1 MKDRCNKS
9 FYSRKLQLRQLVIVL
24 PRAVENLY
32 GNHVVS
38 YDCKNV
44 YRVGPGA
51 APRMKFEAKDLKEV
65 V

>member
-9 FYSRKLQLRQLVIVL
+9 FYSRKLQLRKLAIVL

-32 GNHVVS
+32 DNHVVS
-38 YDCKNV
+38 YECKNV
-44 YRVGPGA
+44 YRVGPVA
-51 APRMKFEAKDLKEV
+51 APRMKFEAEDLKKV